1 MKLVEDELI
10 KSIITRLKGV
20 IDEEKAKKI
29 YEMSGI
35 TVKDDGDVTIEG
47 KHSIAVDK
55 LLRNLVK
62 DGDYLVKITL
72 HNIAQEN
79 DLKLCPLC
87 KEMNETENIEN
98 SCESEED
105 LENDMTAK
113 ILHSTPSKKIVLITL
128 RNGASLDDHATDC
141 PIMVLCVSGKGTFE
155 YNGTTQDFKEGDL
168 INLDAKVV
176 HNVHAKD
183 KLEILITKMLAA

>member
-10 KSIITRLKGV
+10 KSIINRLKGI
-20 IDEEKAKKI
+20 IDEEKAEKI
-29 YEMSGI
+29 YKMSGI
-35 TVKDDGDVTIEG
+35 TVGNGGEVTIEG

-98 SCESEED
+98 SGEDEED
-105 LENDMTAK
+105 FEKDLTAK
-113 ILHSTPSKKIVLITL
+113 ILHSTPTKKIVLITL
-128 RNGASLDDHATDC
+128 RNGASLEDHATDC
-141 PIMVLCVSGKGTFE
+141 PIMVLCVSGNGTFE
-155 YNGTTQDFKEGDL
+155 YNG
-168 INLDAKVV
+168 
-176 HNVHAKD
+176 
-183 KLEILITKMLAA
+183 ITKDF